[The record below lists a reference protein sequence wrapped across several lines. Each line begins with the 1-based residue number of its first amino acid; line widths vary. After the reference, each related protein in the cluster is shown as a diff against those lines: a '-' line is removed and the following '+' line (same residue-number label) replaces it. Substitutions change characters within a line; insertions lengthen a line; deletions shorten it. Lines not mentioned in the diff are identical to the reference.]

1 MPLTLSNRRFLH
13 LLLLGLAALT
23 ACAGGLPA
31 HCDGLPANTPPA
43 DRNVLGCS
51 PEVNI
56 PDDLPYQ
63 AWELRF
69 AHPPYMEIWIENSQV
84 LDIDN
89 RLLPRAGGG
98 TISFGDLGDVDAAG
112 WLNESGKPPYGAGR
126 ALTGLNLPK
135 RLYVRWQS
143 LVEPQTYKALFDF
156 PAWARE
162 KMVEPI
168 QVDCVF
174 GGQKT
179 DYRRWVTLGLAPG
192 GTVKVWIR
200 NPCSEAIE
208 IMTVQAQVVKEGP
221 YLGKA
226 EQYVTATPEAKAH
239 VEKHGIPYESWK

>member
-1 MPLTLSNRRFLH
+1 MRPTRFSRGFLH

-51 PEVNI
+51 PEVSI

-112 WLNESGKPPYGAGR
+112 WLNASGNPPYGAGR
-126 ALTGLNLPK
+126 ALTGLNVPQK
-135 RLYVRWQS
+135 IYVRWQS
-143 LVEPQTYKALFDF
+143 RVEPQTYKALFNF

-162 KMVEPI
+162 KMVIAEAARCP
-168 QVDCVF
+168 
-174 GGQKT
+174 GQKAT
-179 DYRRWVTLGLAPG
+179 EQQYRDIITLGLAPG
-192 GTVKVWIR
+192 GTVKVWLR
-200 NPCSEAIE
+200 GVCLDAIE
-208 IMTVQAQVVKEGP
+208 VMTVQADIEPKGP
-221 YLGKA
+221 STTDGKHKPLSEPA
-226 EQYVTATPEAKAH
+226 RLY

>member
-1 MPLTLSNRRFLH
+1 MPLTPFSRSVLP
-13 LLLLGLAALT
+13 LLLLGLTALT
-23 ACAGGLPA
+23 ACAGGLPD

-51 PEVNI
+51 PKVSI

-69 AHPPYMEIWIENSQV
+69 AHPPYMEIWIEKARA
-84 LDIDN
+84 LDIDG
-89 RLLPRAGGG
+89 RLHHNAGGG
-98 TISFGDLGDVDAAG
+98 TVSFGDQGEVDATG
-112 WLNESGKPPYGAGR
+112 WLNRSGKPPFGKGIP
-126 ALTGLNLPK
+126 LTGLNLPK

-143 LVEPQTYKALFDF
+143 RVEPQTYKALFDF
-156 PAWARE
+156 PAWARD

-168 QVDCVF
+168 EVDCVF

-200 NPCSEAIE
+200 NPCSDAIE
-208 IMTVQAQVVKEGP
+208 VMTVQADIEPKGP
-221 YLGKA
+221 STTDGKHK
-226 EQYVTATPEAKAH
+226 PLSEAARLY
-239 VEKHGIPYESWK
+239 VEKHGIPYESWR